1 MRSEEF
7 ECIGVDVSKDTLD
20 VALFR
25 GKVDWNE
32 GHVKVSNNES
42 GYKELKKWLRS
53 KQAEKQRMRVCMEYT
68 GLYAHDFRIWLE
80 KEDITYYMVD
90 PKRMH
95 NFAPP
100 LSIKGIRQTKTD
112 KADAFRIAIY
122 CSLFHDSMEP
132 SRLPSPAFFKLKR
145 LLAER
150 KQYQKQAVL
159 YKQQLHDISVYDTV
173 SSRMRKQEELTN
185 LGRCVRQTE
194 KEIGEIIE
202 SDAAIKKNY
211 DLLLSVVG
219 IGLVVAVTTIV
230 LTENFTVF
238 ANPRKYASYIAIA
251 PFPHESGTS
260 VRGATRVS
268 KQGFRHKGRLV
279 RMRAY
284 RHQARP
290 GHQGVLAAQEG
301 RGEAYG
307 CGLQCH
313 QIQAGTAHVCSGKE
327 REAIRQHE
335 RIQGVRTGTGAA
347 NHLCSWL

>member
-1 MRSEEF
+1 MRREDF

-68 GLYAHDFRIWLE
+68 GLYAHDFRTWLTGLYAHDFRTWLE

-122 CSLFHDSMEP
+122 CSLFHNSMEP

-150 KQYQKQAVL
+150 KQYQKQVVL

-173 SSRMRKQEELTN
+173 SSRMRKQEELKN

-202 SDAAIKKNY
+202 SDAAVKKNY
-211 DLLLSVVG
+211 GLLLSVVG

-268 KQGFRHKGRLV
+268 KQGFR
-279 RMRAY
+279 
-284 RHQARP
+284 QAKADLSVC
-290 GHQGVLAAQEG
+290 VL
-301 RGEAYG
+301 
-307 CGLQCH
+307 
-313 QIQAGTAHVCSGKE
+313 T
-327 REAIRQHE
+327 AIRLDPDIKEYWQRKKAEGKHT
-335 RIQGVRTGTGAA
+335 GVVFNAIKFKLVLRMFAVVKRGKPYVNTKGYKG
-347 NHLCSWL
+347 